1 MLPCTVTRD
10 ALQEQHLA
18 ELIDS
23 TTSAL
28 QDAEE
33 QLDSQEPTPGP
44 ERPEGRKP
52 SGKAAALTLDTS
64 PEVRP
69 HSVQP

>member
-1 MLPCTVTRD
+1 M
-10 ALQEQHLA
+10 QEKHLA
-18 ELIDS
+18 DLSDS
-23 TTSAL
+23 AVSAL

-33 QLDSQEPTPGP
+33 QPESQEPTPSP

-52 SGKAAALTLDTS
+52 SGKSAAPTVDTW